1 MIVTLLSPGG
11 PPFRSSVAACRQ
23 AVEYAVQMVHRPLMA
38 ASASEERKRLT
49 KVEAKLKAARAAVGD
64 DDNELT
70 AVLDRALAKYR
81 DAIEKLSVERSG
93 APVGASPRSRRRS
106 PPRRRSTVL
115 EHGGGEPT
123 LSKDGRYIRL
133 TNLLHK
139 VATGKST
146 DMSRAC
152 ARYLPICE
160 QMVFP
165 TLLSFAGCDALAGF
179 QTRWTGRSDPRHS
192 RRDLLPGLP
201 YPAFCLYR

>member
-1 MIVTLLSPGG
+1 MTAPFARVSTGVDRIVTLLSPGG

-93 APVGASPRSRRRS
+93 GAGGRLAAEQKK
-106 PPRRRSTVL
+106 VAAEKAFDLLL

-152 ARYLPICE
+152 ARYFADLRADG
-160 QMVFP
+160 FP
-165 TLLSFAGCDALAGF
+165 DAAQLRRMRRAGRISNPPD
-179 QTRWTGRSDPRHS
+179 WMK
-192 RRDLLPGLP
+192 
-201 YPAFCLYR
+201 